1 MKKIFASLTTLL
13 CIMLPNVGASLT
25 GAELKEMCATDDSAN
40 SDSTACLYFIL
51 AAREALV
58 WGAQISGYRTRPE
71 GQSTSDVMFQA
82 KLDLGICI
90 PSDTSNRTAINRIL
104 NYIKIVDVSDDKTA
118 TLLVYD
124 ALKLSYPCE

>member
-1 MKKIFASLTTLL
+1 MKKIITSIATLL
-13 CIMLPNVGASLT
+13 CILMPNVGASLT
-25 GAELKEMCATDDSAN
+25 GAELKEMCATDDAAD

-51 AAREALV
+51 AAREGLV
-58 WGAQISGYRTRPE
+58 WGAQIAGYRTRPE

-90 PSDTSNRTAINRIL
+90 PSDTPNRAAINRIL
-104 NYIKIVDVSDDKTA
+104 NYIKIADVSNDKGA